1 MDYFPAISNSG
12 EASSSNED
20 QGNCMD
26 LLLDKVKKTI
36 HPQPPKARAK
46 RNNSVSI
53 PAKKKTEEKEE
64 KEKEKEKEKLPSLLS
79 SSSVSMTHVAS
90 LLEGS
95 DASQASTGT
104 PTNSRS
110 SAEDCPNTIER
121 CYKRLLDELEGHK
134 KMVDFKLDQVCE
146 DVRSVVTMVTQQA
159 KDEYVKTTKES
170 VERFCE
176 DVREIERENAAKK
189 RQKK

>member
-1 MDYFPAISNSG
+1 MDYFPAMINNSG

-20 QGNCMD
+20 QGNCME

-36 HPQPPKARAK
+36 HPQPPKPRAK
-46 RNNSVSI
+46 RNNSVSV

-79 SSSVSMTHVAS
+79 SSSVSMTHVIALIDGSEAS
-90 LLEGS
+90 
-95 DASQASTGT
+95 GT
-104 PTNSRS
+104 PANSRS
-110 SAEDCPNTIER
+110 SAEDCPDTIER

-134 KMVDFKLDQVCE
+134 KMVDFKMDQVCE

-159 KDEYVKTTKES
+159 KDEYIKTTRES